1 MLKMKI
7 KEAHSV
13 VKSAKSKLLQE
24 QKHINNVV
32 IDEYITE
39 ELHRRTQ
46 RSGTI
51 QMNNNTASYTND
63 AYGSLKELREAYDLS
78 ALSIGEIKELI
89 ETFF

>member
-1 MLKMKI
+1 MNI
-7 KEAHSV
+7 KEAHKV
-13 VKSAKSKLLQE
+13 VRSAKSKLLQE

-51 QMNNNTASYTND
+51 QMNNNIAEYSNGS
-63 AYGSLKELREAYDLS
+63 YGSLEELREAYDLS
-78 ALSIGEIKELI
+78 SLSTGEIKELI
-89 ETFF
+89 KIFV